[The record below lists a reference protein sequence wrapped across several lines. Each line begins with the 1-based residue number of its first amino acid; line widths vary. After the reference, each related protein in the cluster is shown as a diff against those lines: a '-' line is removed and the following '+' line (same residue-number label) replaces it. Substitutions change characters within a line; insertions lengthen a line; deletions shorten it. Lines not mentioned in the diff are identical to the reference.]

1 MGTHPENVPYLN
13 ENGVTS
19 PVPEEKKEGYTQ
31 CNPHP
36 FDKEEAEFYYVKG
49 HVLPV
54 ESGSKNLIT
63 PCHEFKSFQF
73 AAQRSDF
80 EQEVKFAKEVIKFA
94 AACMNCRTNGT
105 IHFGVEDGGAYK
117 HGEILGV
124 PVPKREL
131 FVKARDKYIKKCF
144 SQKYHHHAEH
154 SIRPPR
160 FVEVIGEDSGEQH
173 FVIEVDVVPSLS
185 WVKDKFFLVR
195 IPDLNK
201 STSNQIEYTHQS
213 CYTRKG
219 AACEKIHKM
228 PEYFRDWDFARE
240 KAEREEEL
248 SRDDVYRKLSELFTS
263 IKKHM
268 NSKIKY
274 ILVIDHHKNNEN
286 LGFLLKMNFFC
297 IFDFDPN
304 SSTQDLFN
312 LQPKAKP
319 YFLEE
324 CVTETGSLTDEIK
337 MNSFHQTSWI
347 FCNGQNSNGEHKPT
361 YNTTSRSEMRREH
374 LANIVSQICSAVL
387 PPGSFEVLFLLFS
400 QANQTLAEAFHEFY
414 TGMEGRNIRC
424 IVEDRKIYNRWKEV
438 LDTENNRNIHNL
450 SIVGTKISHLDNM
463 IQIIQS
469 SWPTVK
475 QLLNDDINYE
485 DLMPYLEVLRSTD
498 CSWEDV
504 DPDDEEWQKEIRDK
518 EIHFYKGGKVNWMN
532 FWFADN
538 KYCGEI
544 IKRDAYEKVESHLNS
559 LLERATSAEPVTIVT
574 ISHMPGS
581 GGSTVARHILWD
593 FRKRV
598 RCATVNIIHPMHPA
612 KTVCEHA
619 VKLRKKEGDK
629 VHLPVLLLVEDC
641 DNEYIEELRINLTRA
656 VIDYSSKPSF
666 ILLHCKRYKSAEA
679 LNNRPA
685 TVKVHYMLS
694 ENEKMQ
700 FRKKLDALKELYEEH
715 SILTFVLM
723 TKEFNREYLTN
734 CVNEL
739 LGSIGQTSCALQL
752 IRCIALLNYYVG
764 DSYITVSQCEAF
776 ISRCVQRECAQ
787 HITFQSMLNG
797 MANYLLE
804 ELTEISSVRIV
815 HCKVAEEI
823 LKQMTCSQSQS
834 KTAAK
839 LLEESTFTKH
849 YAAVKVDGFIRHLFV
864 QRKDHMYRAK
874 LSFSSFITH
883 ISQIES
889 KNAAIDILIKA
900 CKRFDEDAFV
910 IQQLVRFLCKEKKF
924 EQAEKWVEKARN
936 LAPSNSYILHTEG
949 EMYNKWIRSKFT
961 IPYLTEQNRSPCIFS
976 KAIKMGLKAIDAFQ
990 NSQEASKLENE
1001 WNNAGC
1007 FGEID
1012 VGCYIVNCMSELD
1025 IFKYKNGCYMNL
1037 VKYLLTDWIPEGLDN
1052 ILGGL
1057 HEKLKMLHDNIWK
1070 TMETT
1075 YEYIAYFHPDRPT
1088 EERLPEEKYFE
1099 KLIKNEKQFS
1109 SFFTNIDDDLLRQE
1123 NMEHL
1128 LPKLKNH
1135 NIYFLGGGRFMNI
1148 FPLDPANCI
1157 KIIELCKNRSANYN
1171 KSNLENYVLSHIAL
1185 AVKKHPA
1192 ATSKAE
1198 LRELSYTLCKEC
1210 TLDESPIPYF
1220 IQVLLYWP
1228 ESKAEN
1234 ADGDEVCLIDALTSM
1249 NRLYKN
1255 KIKDSPTRKMSTYP
1269 HFFLGPGDGFQRFI
1283 HNRQRE
1289 CNDGMYAW
1297 KRLCN
1302 KLQCIEGYIENQK
1315 LYIQGHS
1322 AESKIP
1328 VHCGPKYVMP
1338 SKRRQVLFY
1347 LGFTLRGCVAYNIQK
1362 VSEDH

>member
-1 MGTHPENVPYLN
+1 MGTHPEIVPYLN
-13 ENGVTS
+13 ENGATS
-19 PVPEEKKEGYTQ
+19 LVPEEKKAGYTQ

-54 ESGSKNLIT
+54 ESGSKNLII
-63 PCHEFKSFQF
+63 PCHEFKSFQS
-73 AAQRSDF
+73 AAQRNDF

-105 IHFGVEDGGAYK
+105 IHFGVEDGGAYN

-144 SQKYHHHAEH
+144 FQKHHPHAEH

-185 WVKDKFFLVR
+185 WVKDKFFPVK
-195 IPDLNK
+195 IPDLHK
-201 STSNQIEYTHQS
+201 STNNQIEYSHRS
-213 CYTRKG
+213 CYTREG
-219 AACEKIHKM
+219 AASEKIHKM

-274 ILVIDHHKNNEN
+274 ILVIDSCENNLEN

-297 IFDFDPN
+297 IFDFDLN
-304 SSTQDLFN
+304 SSTRGLFS
-312 LQPKAKP
+312 LQSKAKP
-319 YFLEE
+319 YSLEE
-324 CVTETGSLTDEIK
+324 CITETGSLTDEIK
-337 MNSFHQTSWI
+337 TNSFHQTSWI
-347 FCNGQNSNGEHKPT
+347 FCNRQNSNGQHNT
-361 YNTTSRSEMRREH
+361 FNTTSRREMRTEH
-374 LANIVSQICSAVL
+374 LANVVSQICGAVL
-387 PPGSFEVLFLLFS
+387 PPGSFEVLFLLLS

-414 TGMEGRNIRC
+414 TRMNGRNIRC
-424 IVEDRKIYNRWKEV
+424 IVEDRENYKRWKEV
-438 LDTENNRNIHNL
+438 LDPENIRNIHNL

-475 QLLNDDINYE
+475 QLLNDDTNYE
-485 DLMPYLEVLRSTD
+485 DLLPYLEVLRSTD

-518 EIHFYKGGKVNWMN
+518 EMRFYKGGKVNWMN

-559 LLERATSAEPVTIVT
+559 LLETATSAESVTIVT

-619 VKLRKKEGDK
+619 VKLQKNEGDK
-629 VHLPVLLLVEDC
+629 EQLPVLLLVEDC
-641 DNEYIEELRINLTRA
+641 DDEYIEELKINLTRA

-679 LNNRPA
+679 LNDRPA
-685 TVKVHYMLS
+685 TAKVHYVLS

-700 FRKKLDALKELYEEH
+700 FGKKLDALKELYEEN
-715 SILTFVLM
+715 SILTFALM
-723 TKEFNREYLTN
+723 TKEFNQEYLTK

-739 LGSIGQTSCALQL
+739 LGSIGQTSCGLQL

-764 DSYITVSQCEAF
+764 DSYMTVSQCEAF
-776 ISRCVQRECAQ
+776 INRCVQGKCEQ
-787 HITFQSMLNG
+787 HVTFQSMLNG
-797 MANYLLE
+797 TAACLFE

-823 LKQMTCSQSQS
+823 LNQMTCSQSQS
-834 KTAAK
+834 RTAAR

-849 YAAVKVDGFIRHLFV
+849 YAAIKVDGFIRHLFV
-864 QRKDHMYRAK
+864 QRKDHMERAK

-883 ISQIES
+883 VSQNES
-889 KNAAIDILIKA
+889 KMAAIEILIKA
-900 CKRFDEDAFV
+900 CKCFNEDAFV

-924 EQAEKWVEKARN
+924 EQAENWVERARN

-949 EMYNKWIRSKFT
+949 EMYNKWLRSEFS
-961 IPYLTEQNRSPCIFS
+961 IPYLTKQNRPPCVFS

-1012 VGCYIVNCMSELD
+1012 VGCYIVNFMSELD
-1025 IFKYKNGCYMNL
+1025 IFKYRNGCYMNL
-1037 VKYLLTDWIPEGLDN
+1037 VKYLLTDWIPEGMDDT
-1052 ILGGL
+1052 LGGL

-1070 TMETT
+1070 TMESI
-1075 YEYIAYFHPDRPT
+1075 YEYIAYFHPHRPA

-1109 SFFTNIDDDLLRQE
+1109 SFFTNINDNLLRQE

-1135 NIYFLGGGRFMNI
+1135 NIHSLGGGRFMNI
-1148 FPLDPANCI
+1148 FSLDSTTCI
-1157 KIIELCKNRSANYN
+1157 KIIELCTNRQADCN
-1171 KSNLENYVLSHIAL
+1171 KSELENYVLSHIAL

-1192 ATSKAE
+1192 AISKAE
-1198 LRELSYTLCKEC
+1198 LCKLCEMC
-1210 TLDESPIPYF
+1210 ASDESPIPYF

-1228 ESKAEN
+1228 ETKAES
-1234 ADGDEVCLIDALTSM
+1234 AGGDEECLIKALTSM
-1249 NRLYKN
+1249 NRLYKS

-1283 HNRQRE
+1283 HNRRRE
-1289 CNDGMYAW
+1289 RNDGVYAW
-1297 KRLCN
+1297 KRLCV
-1302 KLQCIEGYIENQK
+1302 KLQRIEGYIENQK

-1322 AESKIP
+1322 GESNIP
-1328 VHCGPKYVMP
+1328 VHCGPKYVIP
-1338 SKRRQVLFY
+1338 SERKRVLFY